1 MRIGN
6 ANGHIAMGP
15 SMMQHQ
21 QTRHTTTKN
30 KSGMSAASMQAM
42 ISADI
47 SMEQAKTQGA
57 VRTEMKGKANVL
69 RSEIEQDGN
78 LGGDTQKKEEALAAM
93 EDKIQSLDVKQMN
106 DLSDIQKDLQEASKA
121 EAEEKRAKEKAEA
134 SETTKEKTDK
144 PIWIGENSDKEIF
157 DPKTEVSVADMLP
170 GSNVDVKL

>member
-93 EDKIQSLDVKQMN
+93 EDKIQIYRRICRRHQKQRLKKN
-106 DLSDIQKDLQEASKA
+106 ERKKRRKHQKRPK
-121 EAEEKRAKEKAEA
+121 KRQI
-134 SETTKEKTDK
+134 SPYGSEKTLTK
-144 PIWIGENSDKEIF
+144 KSLILKRKSPLRICCQAAMLMSNSDHGMI
-157 DPKTEVSVADMLP
+157 P
-170 GSNVDVKL
+170 N